1 MSVNADL
8 NADLEEIVSGLVA
21 LRPMLAVCPEPGCTR
36 LTMGGTCVEHDVPT
50 TVTYPRG
57 RPFVP
62 EALPVD
68 EHLAA
73 PV

>member
-8 NADLEEIVSGLVA
+8 NADLEGIVSRLAA

-36 LTMGGTCVEHDVPT
+36 LTMGGTCVEHDLPT
-50 TVTYPRG
+50 GATYPRG

-62 EALPVD
+62 ESLPAD